1 MPAARPRLLAVLL
14 PACGRQG
21 VLVAAS
27 SGSIDLLQ
35 WFTELEGILGTLSL
49 SEGMTKYT
57 NQQPGKEKHRA
68 GSQTKELLS

>member
-1 MPAARPRLLAVLL
+1 MPAARPGLLPVLL
-14 PACGRQG
+14 PACRRQG
-21 VLVAAS
+21 VPVAAA

-35 WFTELEGILGTLSL
+35 WFTELEETSGTLSL

-57 NQQPGKEKHRA
+57 NQQPDKEKHRA